1 MDKFIHI
8 KVLNMDLDGTISL
21 RDFYFNPS
29 KVSSLMMIHEVKM
42 TFVDCKY
49 KDVVYQSKLVVD
61 GIEYMSDSDVWHI
74 MCQINDD
81 DDHLDDDE
89 HLDDRPIL

>member
-42 TFVDCKY
+42 TFVNDAY
-49 KDVVYQSKLVVD
+49 KDVIYQSKLVVD
-61 GIEYMSDSDVWHI
+61 GIEYMTDEEVQDI
-74 MCQINDD
+74 MCQIN
-81 DDHLDDDE
+81 
-89 HLDDRPIL
+89 